1 MTGKFKEKISDF
13 FLSNRL
19 LRKIRNFFNY
29 VVLPFL
35 IKAFLIFLL
44 IILALISGA
53 KIIKPAYFDEVYR
66 KSSFYFLRYLHL
78 DNHQFTEV
86 KVIGNKRTSES
97 EIVAI
102 VNEIGK
108 DHYNFIENSKEDA
121 YQPIIKKIVIKI
133 KEKLPWI
140 NEVVITRNMPNS
152 ISISVTEY
160 EPFAIWHKDDEKYVA
175 DKDGNIVLV
184 QDVEE
189 FKDLLIL
196 SGEGGTSNVKS
207 LFNIFAIDP
216 NLSSQVYSATWIGGR
231 RWDIRLDD
239 GLLIKLPES
248 NISEAWNGLL
258 KIYNMQGAIVGLSVI
273 DLRVEGKIYLEYG
286 DSIVKEIKSL

>member
-1 MTGKFKEKISDF
+1 MNEKFKEKIKDF

-19 LRKIRNFFNY
+19 FRKLRNFFNY
-29 VVLPFL
+29 VILPFL
-35 IKAFLIFLL
+35 IKAIL
-44 IILALISGA
+44 IILVIVIVLG
-53 KIIKPAYFDEVYR
+53 IKTTKPYYFEEVYS

-78 DNHQFTEV
+78 DNHQFKEV
-86 KVIGNKRTSES
+86 RVSGNKRTSES
-97 EIVAI
+97 DIAEI

-108 DHYNFIENSKEDA
+108 DNYNFSESTKENS
-121 YQPIIKKIVIKI
+121 YQPIIKKIVLKI

-160 EPFAIWHKDDEKYVA
+160 EPFAIWHKDDKKYVA

-196 SGEGGTSNVKS
+196 SGDGATNNVKS

-216 NLSSQVYSATWIGGR
+216 NLGSQVYSATWIGGR
-231 RWDIRLDD
+231 RWDIRLDN

-258 KIYNMQGAIVGLSVI
+258 KIYNMQGAMVGLSVI